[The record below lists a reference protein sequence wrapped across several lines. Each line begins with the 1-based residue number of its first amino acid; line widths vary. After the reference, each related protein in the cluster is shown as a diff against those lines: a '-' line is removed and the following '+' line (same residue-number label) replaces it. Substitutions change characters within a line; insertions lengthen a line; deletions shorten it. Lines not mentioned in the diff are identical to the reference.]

1 MSSVPDTSRRIHP
14 TAVIDPRAEL
24 GAVEVG
30 PFAVIGAG
38 VQLHDGAQIGPHAVV
53 YGPTIIGAGSKVH
66 AFACIGGDPQDLKY
80 DGESTSLVIGRNNTF
95 REYVTI
101 NRGTVQGGGVTEIGD
116 DNLFMAC
123 SHVAHDC
130 RVGNGCVVANSV
142 GLAGHVI
149 LQDGAVLGG
158 LSAVHQFAR
167 VGRRAMVGGGAMV
180 AQDVPPFMVAQGDR
194 ARLYG
199 LNIIGL
205 RRAGFGTEATQKL
218 RHAYRELFS
227 KGTPLRIAIERVR
240 ASDGDV
246 SEVVELLDF
255 LSETSRGICRAAGPN
270 TVSD

>member
-1 MSSVPDTSRRIHP
+1 MSPESAHSRRIHR
-14 TAVIDPRAEL
+14 TAVVDPRAEL

-38 VQLHDGAQIGPHAVV
+38 VQLADGVEIGPHAVI
-53 YGPTIIGAGSKVH
+53 YGPTTLGAGSKVH

-80 DGESTSLVIGRNNTF
+80 DGEPTSLRIGEDNTF

-116 DNLFMAC
+116 GNLFMAC
-123 SHVAHDC
+123 SHLAHDC
-130 RVGNGCVVANSV
+130 KVGSGCIIANSV
-142 GLAGHVI
+142 GIAGHVE

-158 LSAVHQFAR
+158 LAAIHQFAR
-167 VGRRAMVGGGAMV
+167 VGRCAMVGGGAMV

-205 RRAGFGTEATQKL
+205 RRAGFGSEATAKL

-240 ASDGDV
+240 ESDGDV
-246 SEVVELLDF
+246 PEVVELLDF
-255 LSETSRGICRAAGPN
+255 LAGSSRGICRAARPN
-270 TVSD
+270 PASD